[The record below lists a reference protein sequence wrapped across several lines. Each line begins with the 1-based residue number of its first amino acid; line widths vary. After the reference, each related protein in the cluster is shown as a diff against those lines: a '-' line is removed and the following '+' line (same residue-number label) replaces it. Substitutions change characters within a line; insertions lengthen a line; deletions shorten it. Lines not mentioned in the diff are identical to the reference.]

1 MTAFWIISPTMCLVI
16 RFYLNRENR
25 RRQQLL
31 TEWDSD
37 SDRHQLVDTGNG
49 VVKISVQDLD
59 KTDRENLKFKYPL

>member
-1 MTAFWIISPTMCLVI
+1 MCLVI

-37 SDRHQLVDTGNG
+37 SDRHQLADTGNG
-49 VVKISVQDLD
+49 VVRISVQDLD

>member
-1 MTAFWIISPTMCLVI
+1 MCLVI
-16 RFYLNRENR
+16 RFYLHCENR

-31 TEWDSD
+31 TELDSD
-37 SDRHQLVDTGNG
+37 SDRHKFINTGND